1 MGGEE
6 EQVNV
11 EGHSEGRG
19 DRGRTGHGGRL
30 LLGCT
35 RLTFV
40 VPLTL
45 VLASCKQT
53 PFPLT

>member
-35 RLTFV
+35 RLTVV

-45 VLASCKQT
+45 VLASCKPT